1 MRRMEELLADAE
13 VCRGI
18 LDELP
23 VSVSIST
30 AVRDDSGEIVDFRT
44 EYVNRR
50 SAEVSGI
57 PPEEQI
63 GRLASEMLPN
73 FRELELFQDTVR
85 VVETGVPMV
94 REHLAF
100 DEVVQ
105 GNRRVHGTFEIEAR
119 KFRDGILSVSRDVSE
134 RKEAEARLAEAR
146 TEIQKRRFAQRQI
159 VEINDRII
167 GSLVEATT
175 ALDSGDTRGAQ
186 RAIQQTLSEASKI
199 ITDLRALPQA
209 R

>member
-1 MRRMEELLADAE
+1 MTELLADAD
-13 VCRGI
+13 VCRTI

-30 AVRDDSGEIVDFRT
+30 AIRDDSGEIVDFRT

-73 FRELELFQDTVR
+73 FREMELFADTVR
-85 VVETGVPMV
+85 VVETGEPFV
-94 REHLAF
+94 REQMAF
-100 DEVVQ
+100 DEVVS
-105 GNRRVHGTFEIEAR
+105 GNRCVHGTFEIEAC
-119 KFRDGILSVSRDVSE
+119 KFRDGILSVSRDISE
-134 RKEAEARLAEAR
+134 RKETEAKLAEAR
-146 TEIQKRRFAQRQI
+146 GEIQRRRFAQRQI
-159 VEINDRII
+159 AEINDRII
-167 GSLVEATT
+167 ASLVEATT
-175 ALDSGDTRGAQ
+175 ALDTGDERGAK
-186 RAIQQTLSEASKI
+186 RAIQQTLAEASKI

>member
-1 MRRMEELLADAE
+1 MEQLLADAE
-13 VCRGI
+13 ICRSV

-23 VSVSIST
+23 VSVSISS
-30 AVRDDSGEIVDFRT
+30 AIRDDDGQIVDFRT
-44 EYVNRR
+44 EYVNRE
-50 SAEVSGI
+50 SSEVSGI

-63 GRLASEMLPN
+63 GRLASELLPN
-73 FRELELFQDTVR
+73 LRELELFADSVR

-94 REHLAF
+94 REELAF
-100 DEVVQ
+100 DEVID
-105 GNRRVHGTFEIEAR
+105 GKRRVRGTFEIEAR
-119 KFRDGILSVSRDVSE
+119 KFRDGILSVSRDVTG
-134 RKEAEARLAEAR
+134 RKETEARLAEAR
-146 TEIQKRRFAQRQI
+146 AEIQQRRFAQRQI

-167 GSLVEATT
+167 GSLVEAST
-175 ALDSGDTRGAQ
+175 ALDTGDLRGAQ

>member
-1 MRRMEELLADAE
+1 MTGDLLADAE

-23 VSVSIST
+23 VSVSISS
-30 AVRDDSGEIVDFRT
+30 AVRDEDGTIVDFRT

-50 SAEVSGI
+50 SSEISGI
-57 PPEEQI
+57 PPEDQI

-73 FRELELFQDTVR
+73 FRELELFADSVR

-94 REHLAF
+94 REQLAF
-100 DEVVQ
+100 DEVIH
-105 GNRRVHGTFEIEAR
+105 GNRRVQGTFEIEAR
-119 KFRDGILSVSRDVSE
+119 RFRDGILSVSRDVTE
-134 RKEAEARLAEAR
+134 RKESEARLAEAR
-146 TEIQKRRFAQRQI
+146 AEIQQRRFAQRQI

-167 GSLVEATT
+167 GSLVEAST
-175 ALDSGDTRGAQ
+175 ALDTGDERGAK
-186 RAIQQTLSEASKI
+186 RAIQQTLAEASKI

>member
-1 MRRMEELLADAE
+1 MSELLAEADIWRS
-13 VCRGI
+13 V

-23 VSVSIST
+23 VAVSIST
-30 AVRDDSGEIVDFRT
+30 AIRDGSGAIVDFRT
-44 EYVNRR
+44 EYVNHR
-50 SAEVSGI
+50 SSEVSGI
-57 PPEEQI
+57 PAAEQI

-73 FRELELFQDTVR
+73 FREMQLFEDTVR
-85 VVETGVPMV
+85 VVETGESMV
-94 REHLAF
+94 REQLAF

-105 GNRRVHGTFEIEAR
+105 GNRRVQGTFEIEAR
-119 KFRDGILSVSRDVSE
+119 KFRDGILSVSRDVTE
-134 RKEAEARLAEAR
+134 RKDAEARLGEAR
-146 TEIQKRRFAQRQI
+146 AEIQQRRFAQRQI

-167 GSLVEATT
+167 ASLVEATA
-175 ALDSGDTRGAQ
+175 ALDTSDLRGAK

>member
-1 MRRMEELLADAE
+1 MVEDLLAQAE

-30 AVRDDSGEIVDFRT
+30 AIRDDSGAIVDFRT
-44 EYVNRR
+44 EYVNRK
-50 SAEVSGI
+50 SSEISGI

-73 FRELELFQDTVR
+73 FRELALFADTVR
-85 VVETGVPMV
+85 VVETGEPMV
-94 REHLAF
+94 REELAF
-100 DEVVQ
+100 DEVVH
-105 GNRRVHGTFEIEAR
+105 GNRRVRGTFEIQAR
-119 KFRDGILSVSRDVSE
+119 KFRDGILSVSRDVTE

-146 TEIQKRRFAQRQI
+146 TEIQQRRFAQRQI

-175 ALDSGDTRGAQ
+175 ALDTGDLRGAQ
-186 RAIQQTLSEASKI
+186 RAIQQTLTEASKI